1 MTRAGKREFSSKS
14 LLAGLAVV
22 EDAEVVNCDLL
33 AFLNV
38 SQRIDGVPFDVLV
51 PAFLGIIVVGIVNT
65 ACIEENTYFH
75 YIVPKGESVR
85 SDDSKVPRGSVVR
98 VMLCIK
104 RKARRWSGVSALT
117 CLRMMLEGSG
127 CEAQL
132 YAL

>member
-14 LLAGLAVV
+14 LLAGFAV

-38 SQRIDGVPFDVLV
+38 LQCMDGVPFNVLV

-65 ACIEENTYFH
+65 ACIEENTYFP

-85 SDDSKVPRGSVVR
+85 SDDSKVPRGSIVSMN
-98 VMLCIK
+98 VMH
-104 RKARRWSGVSALT
+104 GE
-117 CLRMMLEGSG
+117 EGSPLVWSECIDLPAYG
-127 CEAQL
+127 C
-132 YAL
+132 